1 MRGMAQRILER
12 GQIETLASRSIPRV
26 RLPDRAG
33 VFAARARRLRTLA
46 QGSALEGYLQ
56 FLAILVAAQQQALSD
71 FRPRLPSAEQI
82 QQAAEFAMP
91 PTPATAWQRD
101 AQWLALLRALAAEV
115 ASGAAMPEAL
125 ANICGQII
133 AAPDA
138 HLDAQASAL
147 LSAQDDA
154 IDLATA
160 PIIMAALQVYWVG
173 LGAAFESADRI
184 KLLDVPGVCPL
195 CGTLPVASIVCAN
208 APYQGYRYL
217 HCALCETQ
225 WHMVRAQC
233 SSCGADGKHLAYHTL
248 LAHDAIEN
256 AAAVK
261 DAAVRAETC
270 DACHSYRKIVYQEN
284 DIAVDPV
291 ADDVATLALDLLLA
305 EKGLHRASGNPLL
318 WQAAHQD

>member
-1 MRGMAQRILER
+1 MTQRILER

-26 RLPDRAG
+26 RLPDRTR
-33 VFAARARRLRTLA
+33 VFAQRATRLRTLA

-56 FLAILVAAQQQALSD
+56 FLAVVAEAQQRALPS
-71 FRPRLPSAEQI
+71 FRPDPPSAEKI
-82 QQAAEFAMP
+82 ARAAEFGMP
-91 PTPATAWQRD
+91 PIAATALPRD
-101 AQWLALLRALAAEV
+101 PQWLALLRTLAAET
-115 ASGAAMPEAL
+115 ASSPALPETVV
-125 ANICGQII
+125 NICQRIVT
-133 AAPDA
+133 AADEQ
-138 HLDAQASAL
+138 LDAQADAL
-147 LSAQDDA
+147 LAAQHEA
-154 IDLATA
+154 IDVATA
-160 PIIMAALQVYWVG
+160 PIIMAALQVHWVG
-173 LGAAFESADRI
+173 LSAEFESADKV

-195 CGTLPVASIVCAN
+195 CGSLPVASIVCAN

-256 AAAVK
+256 ADTVRNV
-261 DAAVRAETC
+261 AVRAETC
-270 DACHSYRKIVYQEN
+270 DECSSYRKIVYQEN

-318 WQAAHQD
+318 WQAAQQD

>member
-1 MRGMAQRILER
+1 MTQRILER

-26 RLPDRAG
+26 RLPDRTR
-33 VFAARARRLRTLA
+33 VFAQRATRLRALA

-56 FLAILVAAQQQALSD
+56 FLAVVAAAQQRALAS
-71 FRPRLPSAEQI
+71 FRPDLPSAEKI
-82 QQAAEFAMP
+82 ARAAEFGMP
-91 PTPATAWQRD
+91 PLPGTSWPRD
-101 AQWLALLRALAAEV
+101 SQWLAMLRALAGEV
-115 ASGAAMPEAL
+115 ATGAAMPEAIV
-125 ANICGQII
+125 NICRQII
-133 AAPDA
+133 AAADEQ
-138 HLDAQASAL
+138 LDTQATAL
-147 LSAQDDA
+147 LAAQHDA
-154 IDLATA
+154 VDGATA
-160 PIIMAALQVYWVG
+160 PIIMAALQVLWVA
-173 LGAAFESADRI
+173 LGAAFASTDRV

-233 SSCGADGKHLAYHTL
+233 SSCGADGKHVAYHTL
-248 LAHDAIEN
+248 LAHDAVED

-270 DACHSYRKIVYQEN
+270 DTCQSYRKIVYQEN

-291 ADDVATLALDLLLA
+291 ADDVATLALDVLLS
-305 EKGLHRASGNPLL
+305 EKGFHRASGNPLL
-318 WQAAHQD
+318 WQAAQQD